1 MDQLLECVFT
11 RAIFPMQIHLLAEEQ
26 AKLATTVPRL
36 SSWLA
41 LARARR
47 SGVRSF

>member
-26 AKLATTVPRL
+26 AKLVTAVPRL
-36 SSWLA
+36 VSW
-41 LARARR
+41 LARARATLR
-47 SGVRSF
+47 S